1 MTTLAAPA
9 PANRTL
15 AAAGAILI
23 YAMMIGFTD
32 NFVQT
37 IARDGGLWQFH
48 ATRTAMAL
56 ALLGLAAAPL
66 RLRLRP
72 RNWRAVA
79 FRSLVHGSG
88 MVVYFGCLAFLPV
101 AVVAAGLF
109 TAPIFVLLISRFAF
123 GMHIGPYRILAVAV
137 GFLGAMLVLGP
148 DSGMAVGP
156 ATVLPVVAGVLYA
169 LGNIATRQWC
179 AGESAETMLAGFF
192 AALGAYGLLGLA
204 VLALWQPEAPA
215 GAEGF
220 ILRGAVWPTPSF
232 LLWTFVQAAG
242 SLVGVGMMVKAY
254 QMAEASRVAVFE
266 YVILPASAFWT
277 WALWGEVL
285 SMRAMAGMVLIFAA
299 GLVIAVRGR

>member
-109 TAPIFVLLISRFAF
+109 TAPIFTLLISRFVYGAR
-123 GMHIGPYRILAVAV
+123 IGPVRIAAVLI
-137 GFLGAMLVLGP
+137 GFSVTTRADDDVISKFMKEYHKAPEGTDPVCKKAGAGT
-148 DSGMAVGP
+148 
-156 ATVLPVVAGVLYA
+156 AT
-169 LGNIATRQWC
+169 
-179 AGESAETMLAGFF
+179 AEELQ
-192 AALGAYGLLGLA
+192 GLLDGYKKICGTEPPQGDKQVWVKNCQALVAAVKGLQEGKEGAAADYKKA
-204 VLALWQPEAPA
+204 VNCKGCHNDFKP
-215 GAEGF
+215 
-220 ILRGAVWPTPSF
+220 
-232 LLWTFVQAAG
+232 
-242 SLVGVGMMVKAY
+242 
-254 QMAEASRVAVFE
+254 
-266 YVILPASAFWT
+266 
-277 WALWGEVL
+277 
-285 SMRAMAGMVLIFAA
+285 
-299 GLVIAVRGR
+299 